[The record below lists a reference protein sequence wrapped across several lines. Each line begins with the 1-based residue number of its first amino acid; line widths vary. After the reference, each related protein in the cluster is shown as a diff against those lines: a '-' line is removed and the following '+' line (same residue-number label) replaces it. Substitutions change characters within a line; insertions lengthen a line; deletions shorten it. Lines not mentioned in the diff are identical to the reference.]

1 MNLPMEIKDS
11 KIWQYILAN
20 RWQKRKF
27 FRIPDYQRPY
37 VWDEERI
44 EDFWKDLTE
53 GDINLPFLWS
63 FIFKEDDDQI
73 FDIVDGQQRILSISI
88 LLAALRTIAKEIG
101 HSNLTNS
108 IAASLGKKELADI
121 LNFYIEEIKKHFHSK
136 FIKLQTNSK
145 ILNNVLSTL
154 DENYNNGV
162 VETRW
167 MAINSSQLYRNV
179 FLQKLERDFEP
190 SLRGIEYRIDFNIDT
205 KKLLIIMKSTIAKLL
220 EKDNVSKLSNIN
232 TEVNKLLDLTKD
244 LDHMQVI
251 VPKDALEDDKTI
263 EKSIEFNI
271 NVPILNKEG
280 TGKLLRELALE
291 TKDIDSGV
299 EILPAIES
307 LRDPIAKYFN
317 KVTADVNV
325 VTDILNN
332 GYVAVVDETLPRI
345 QDAISKITTE
355 YIEMHTTDE
364 EFISRVTNY
373 INVLIRIIDLENY
386 TTGLA
391 YEVTTEV
398 SKDFSTYLALY
409 NLYNLILLYGVT
421 PAKEPKLNREQ

>member
-1 MNLPMEIKDS
+1 MQEKKGCPIVANLRLAIETTKVIAEYLKDPKATVQNEIS
-11 KIWQYILAN
+11 KIAYGKNIL
-20 RWQKRKF
+20 
-27 FRIPDYQRPY
+27 P
-37 VWDEERI
+37 EEKLR
-44 EDFWKDLTE
+44 
-53 GDINLPFLWS
+53 NLEKGLN
-63 FIFKEDDDQI
+63 
-73 FDIVDGQQRILSISI
+73 
-88 LLAALRTIAKEIG
+88 
-101 HSNLTNS
+101 SNLTNS

-162 VETRW
+162 IETRW

-232 TEVNKLLDLTKD
+232 SEVNKLLDLTKD

-280 TGKLLRELALE
+280 TGKLLRGLALE

>member
-1 MNLPMEIKDS
+1 MQEKKGCPIVANLRLAIETTKVIAEYLKDPKSTIQNEIS
-11 KIWQYILAN
+11 KIAYGKNIL
-20 RWQKRKF
+20 
-27 FRIPDYQRPY
+27 P
-37 VWDEERI
+37 EEKLR
-44 EDFWKDLTE
+44 
-53 GDINLPFLWS
+53 NLEKGLN
-63 FIFKEDDDQI
+63 
-73 FDIVDGQQRILSISI
+73 
-88 LLAALRTIAKEIG
+88 
-101 HSNLTNS
+101 SNLTNS

-232 TEVNKLLDLTKD
+232 SEVNKLLDLTKD

-280 TGKLLRELALE
+280 TGKLLRELALQ
-291 TKDIDSGV
+291 TPDIDSGV